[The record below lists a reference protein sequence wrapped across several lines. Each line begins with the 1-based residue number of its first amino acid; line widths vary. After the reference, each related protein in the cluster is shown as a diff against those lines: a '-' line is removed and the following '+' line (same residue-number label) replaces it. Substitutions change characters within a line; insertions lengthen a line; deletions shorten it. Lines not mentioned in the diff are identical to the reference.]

1 MNCSV
6 TDLSSRRRE
15 RNVLSTITV
24 VLGGV
29 NYGTLSVDAAYE
41 AGRPLVL
48 YAVPAGPSRGGDPP
62 AGPLDCLITDEP
74 GLGADAE
81 TVAR

>member
-6 TDLSSRRRE
+6 TDLGSRRRTH
-15 RNVLSTITV
+15 NVLSTITV

-29 NYGTLSVDAAYE
+29 NYGTLSVNAIYE
-41 AGRPLVL
+41 AGKPLVL
-48 YAVPAGPSRGGDPP
+48 YAVPAGAGRGGDQTAMPV
-62 AGPLDCLITDEP
+62 DCLLTDEA